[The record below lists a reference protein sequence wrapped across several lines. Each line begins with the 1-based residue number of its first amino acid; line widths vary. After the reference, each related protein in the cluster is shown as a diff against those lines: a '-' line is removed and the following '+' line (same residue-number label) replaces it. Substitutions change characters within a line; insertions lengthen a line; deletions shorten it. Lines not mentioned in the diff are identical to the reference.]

1 MAADLSVVVPCSDG
15 CFRAGETLQALA
27 ASTRDL
33 DAEVILADGS
43 ADGSGD
49 NALEAAP
56 ARRVAVAQGAN
67 AARLRAAGVTASSGR
82 CVALVEPWSRPVP
95 GWGQA
100 LLARHAQTREAVVVG
115 GPVLYDGPDRPTAWA
130 EFLFEYGAFLPPREG
145 EVPELP
151 VNNVSYPRELLE
163 RFRPSWQDGFWK
175 HFLHRELREAG
186 TRFFSEPRALVRH
199 ARVLPF
205 SRFCR
210 ERVDHGRA
218 YAARRGSSAAR
229 ALAAPL
235 LPPLL
240 AARLGREVL
249 RKPGGT
255 RAYLRALPALLL
267 AECAWSAG
275 EALGDLAGDGGASDR
290 VF

>member
-1 MAADLSVVVPCSDG
+1 M
-15 CFRAGETLQALA
+15 
-27 ASTRDL
+27 
-33 DAEVILADGS
+33 
-43 ADGSGD
+43 
-49 NALEAAP
+49 
-56 ARRVAVAQGAN
+56 
-67 AARLRAAGVTASSGR
+67 
-82 CVALVEPWSRPVP
+82 
-95 GWGQA
+95 
-100 LLARHAQTREAVVVG
+100 G
-115 GPVLYDGPDRPTAWA
+115 GPVLYDGPDRGAAWA

-186 TRFFSEPRALVRH
+186 TRFFSEARALVRH
-199 ARVLPF
+199 ARVVPLP
-205 SRFCR
+205 RFCR
-210 ERVDHGRA
+210 ERMDHGRA
-218 YAARRGSSAAR
+218 YAARRGGGAFR
-229 ALAAPL
+229 VLAAPI

-267 AECAWSAG
+267 AECAWSVG
-275 EALGDLAGDGGASDR
+275 EALGSFAGDGGASRR